1 MDATAVTDIAAAA
14 AGNTA
19 HAGADPVQRE
29 PQQLPRE
36 QTPCVVPAGI
46 PVEPWRIVAS
56 GLDVRTHLLH
66 ETLFALGNGYIGQ
79 RGTPD
84 EGFSGPRS
92 ASTDGTYLNGFFER
106 QPIRY
111 PENAFGLARIN
122 EFMVNVPNGK
132 RVELW
137 VDGER
142 FDPLTGTLLLHE
154 RSLDFREG
162 VLRRSVEW
170 ISPAG
175 RHVRITSERLVCLR
189 RKHLFALRYRV
200 TPVDGDA
207 RLSFVSSLDPRQAN
221 LEAGD
226 DPRVGSHLVEP
237 PLEVTSGHQD
247 GTGSRLLQRTRH
259 SGLVLSSA
267 IDHDWSGL
275 GEAEIVGEQRKGAC
289 LVHRADVQ
297 GVAGRSV
304 EFVKYG
310 AYHSSRD
317 HAADDLPALADEEL
331 RRARV
336 DGFDRLC
343 AEQADMLAGFWGDA
357 DVEIGGDASLQQ
369 GLRFNIFHLLQSAGR
384 DGRTNVAAKGVTGQG
399 YEGHYFWDTEIY
411 ILPFF
416 LATQPAIARRLLEFR
431 CHLLPKARE
440 RARQMAH
447 PRGALYPWRTIA
459 GEECSSY
466 FPAGTAQS
474 HINAD
479 IAHALRQYVQ
489 ATGDV
494 DFLVRQGAEMLL
506 ETARIWMDLGHHDIR
521 RGGAFCILEVTGPDE
536 YTAMVDNNFYTNAM
550 AQQHLRYAAEVV
562 ELLQAAHPQ
571 DFARI
576 AAAIDLQADEPAA
589 WRRAADAMYLPVD
602 PLLGVHPQDDGLLH
616 KPAWRFPLPTG
627 HKDPLL
633 LNYHP
638 LVIYRHQVCKQAD
651 VVLALLLR
659 PELCTQEQKHRDFNF
674 YESITVHD
682 SSLSA
687 SVFSI
692 LASEVGERSKAMNY
706 FMQTA
711 RMDLDD
717 LHGNTG
723 HGVHMAAMAGTWL
736 GVVHG
741 FGGLRWIDGV
751 PRFRPWLPEGWTH
764 FGFRL
769 RCGAAQ
775 VEVRVDGGGASY
787 RLVEGA
793 SLRLAHGDEAIVLTA
808 DQPIET
814 RSL

>member
-1 MDATAVTDIAAAA
+1 MS
-14 AGNTA
+14 
-19 HAGADPVQRE
+19 
-29 PQQLPRE
+29 
-36 QTPCVVPAGI
+36 
-46 PVEPWRIVAS
+46 AS

-84 EGFSGPRS
+84 EGFSGPRA
-92 ASTDGTYLNGFFER
+92 ASTDGTYLNGLFER

-111 PENAFGLARIN
+111 PENAFGLARLN

-162 VLRRSVEW
+162 VLRRTVEW
-170 ISPAG
+170 ISPGG
-175 RHVRITSERLVCLR
+175 RQVRITSERLVCLQ
-189 RKHLFALRYRV
+189 RKHVFALRYRA
-200 TPVDGDA
+200 TPVNGDA
-207 RLSFVSSLDPRQAN
+207 RLTFVSMLDPRQAN
-221 LEAGD
+221 LAAGD
-226 DPRVGSHLVEP
+226 DPRVGSHVSEP
-237 PLEVTSGHQD
+237 PLAVIGEQQD
-247 GTGSRLLQRTRH
+247 GTGSRLLQRTCQ
-259 SGLVLSSA
+259 SGITLSSA
-267 IDHDWSGL
+267 VEHDWSEL
-275 GEAEIVGEQRKGAC
+275 GEAEITGETLSGSC
-289 LVHRADVQ
+289 LVHRAEVLARMGQ
-297 GVAGRSV
+297 PTG
-304 EFVKYG
+304 FVKYG

-317 HAADDLPALADEEL
+317 HAEGDLAARAGEDLA
-331 RRARV
+331 RARLH
-336 DGFDRLC
+336 GFDHLC
-343 AEQADMLAGFWGDA
+343 EEQAAMLAHFWRDA
-357 DVEIGGDASLQQ
+357 DVEIGGDPALQQ
-369 GLRFNIFHLLQSAGR
+369 GLRFNLFHLLQSVGR
-384 DGRTNVAAKGVTGQG
+384 DGQTNVAAKGVTGEG

-416 LATQPAIARRLLEFR
+416 LATQPEIARRLLEFR
-431 CHLLPKARE
+431 CRLLPKARE

-459 GEECSSY
+459 GEECSAY
-466 FPAGTAQS
+466 FPAGTAQV

-489 ATGDV
+489 VTGDV
-494 DFLVRQGAEMLL
+494 DFLIKQGAEMLL
-506 ETARIWMDLGHHDIR
+506 ETARIWMDLGHHDLR
-521 RGGAFCILEVTGPDE
+521 RGGAFCIFEVTGPDE

-562 ELLQAAHPQ
+562 DLLWHSYGE
-571 DFARI
+571 DYVRI
-576 AAAIDLQADEPAA
+576 ASAIDLQPQEPLA

-602 PLLGVHPQDDGLLH
+602 PLLGVHPQDDSLLH
-616 KPAWRFPLPTG
+616 KPAWPFPRPTS
-627 HKDPLL
+627 HKNPLL

-659 PELCTQEQKHRDFNF
+659 PELCSLDQKLRDFHF

-692 LASEVGERSKAMNY
+692 LASEIGEHAKAMDY

-751 PRFRPWLPEGWTH
+751 PHLRPWLPHGWTH
-764 FGFRL
+764 YAFRL
-769 RCGAAQ
+769 RRGDAQ
-775 VEVRVDGGGASY
+775 AEVRVGRDEVVY
-787 RLVEGA
+787 RLVGDLPMTLVHDDEPITLLPGTPPEQRALPCRRPLLHKPSSSTSTA
-793 SLRLAHGDEAIVLTA
+793 S
-808 DQPIET
+808 
-814 RSL
+814 